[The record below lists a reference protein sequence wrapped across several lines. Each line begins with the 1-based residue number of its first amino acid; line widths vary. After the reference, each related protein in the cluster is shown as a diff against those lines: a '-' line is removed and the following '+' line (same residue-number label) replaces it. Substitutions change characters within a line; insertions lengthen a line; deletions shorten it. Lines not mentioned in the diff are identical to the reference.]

1 MKAVT
6 ATFLTVTALAAMSLP
21 AFAQDE
27 ESGLPVTV
35 ITNAE
40 FCALVSQDPV
50 ACEGILTGMTTARV
64 VPEAFAALVGG
75 ELPGADASAAP
86 SLAPAAGESAAPL
99 AEESPEATDAPAEA
113 ATTAPVAGVGDTLA
127 RDDLELTLLK
137 ADWKPDISD
146 SFYQPDKGKK
156 YVSFLVRYEAIED
169 GADYNIIFWDAL
181 DASGKRYEAQVLGQI
196 EPDLTVGDLAAGKK
210 VQGWVTYEVP
220 AGVNELQL
228 IESQVLK
235 DDLTWSVKR

>member
-6 ATFLTVTALAAMSLP
+6 ATLLSITALTGMSLP
-21 AFAQDE
+21 VLAQDE
-27 ESGLPVTV
+27 EAAVPVSV

-50 ACEGILTGMTTARV
+50 VCEGILTGMTTARV
-64 VPEAFAALVGG
+64 VPEAFAGLVEAEAPSPSASAGASA
-75 ELPGADASAAP
+75 EPGAV
-86 SLAPAAGESAAPL
+86 ESAVPADVP
-99 AEESPEATDAPAEA
+99 SPEATDATAAEA
-113 ATTAPVAGVGDTLA
+113 TLAPVARVGDTLA

-146 SFYQPDKGKK
+146 SFYQPGKGQK
-156 YVSFLVRYEAIED
+156 YVSFLVRYVALED

-181 DASGKRYEAQVLGQI
+181 DTSGKRYEAEVLGQI
-196 EPDLTVGDLAAGKK
+196 KPDLTVGDLAAGKK

-220 AGVNELQL
+220 DDVNALQL

-235 DDLTWSVKR
+235 DDLTWMSRK

>member
-6 ATFLTVTALAAMSLP
+6 ATFLAITALAAMSLP

-27 ESGLPVTV
+27 ETTAPVTV

-50 ACEGILTGMTTARV
+50 ACEGILAGMTTARV
-64 VPEAFAALVGG
+64 VPEAFAGLVSG
-75 ELPGADASAAP
+75 EIPGADASAAA
-86 SLAPAAGESAAPL
+86 SLEPATEESRAPL
-99 AEESPEATDAPAEA
+99 AEESPEATQAPSAQPTAAPA
-113 ATTAPVAGVGDTLA
+113 AGVGDTLA
-127 RDDLELTLLK
+127 RDDLEVTLLK

-146 SFYQPDKGKK
+146 SFYKPGKGQK
-156 YVSFLVRYEAIED
+156 YVSFLVRYEALED
-169 GADYNIIFWDAL
+169 GADYNITFWDAL
-181 DASGKRYEAQVLGQI
+181 DRSGKRYEAQVLGQI
-196 EPDLTVGDLAAGKK
+196 EPDLTTGDLAAGKK

-220 AGVNELQL
+220 SDVIELQL

-235 DDLTWSVKR
+235 DDLSWYVKR

>member
-1 MKAVT
+1 MKAVA
-6 ATFLTVTALAAMSLP
+6 ATLLSITALAAIGLP
-21 AFAQDE
+21 ALAQDE
-27 ESGLPVTV
+27 DPAVPVTV

-50 ACEGILTGMTTARV
+50 VCEGILTGMTTARV
-64 VPEAFAALVGG
+64 VPEAFAGLIAA
-75 ELPGADASAAP
+75 ESPASAEASSEP
-86 SLAPAAGESAAPL
+86 GAGESAAPADL
-99 AEESPEATDAPAEA
+99 PSPEATDAPATQ
-113 ATTAPVAGVGDTLA
+113 ATPAPVAGVGDTLL

-146 SFYQPDKGKK
+146 SFYQPGAGRK
-156 YVSFLVRYEAIED
+156 YVSFLVRYKAVED
-169 GADYNIIFWDAL
+169 GAAYNITFWDAL
-181 DASGKRYEAQVLGQI
+181 DKSGNRYEAEVLGQI

-220 AGVNELQL
+220 DDVNALEL

-235 DDLTWSVKR
+235 DDLTWSVER

>member
-6 ATFLTVTALAAMSLP
+6 TTFLAITALAAMSLP

-27 ESGLPVTV
+27 ETAVPVTV
-35 ITNAE
+35 ITNSE

-64 VPEAFAALVGG
+64 VPEAFAGLVSG
-75 ELPGADASAAP
+75 EIPGADASAAA
-86 SLAPAAGESAAPL
+86 SLEPAAGESAPPL
-99 AEESPEATDAPAEA
+99 AEESPEATQAPSAQPTAAPA
-113 ATTAPVAGVGDTLA
+113 AGVGDTLA
-127 RDDLELTLLK
+127 RDDLEVTLLK

-146 SFYQPDKGKK
+146 SFYKPGKGQK
-156 YVSFLVRYEAIED
+156 YVSFLVRYEALED

-181 DASGKRYEAQVLGQI
+181 DASGKRYEAEVLGQI
-196 EPDLTVGDLAAGKK
+196 EPDLTTGDLAAGKK

-220 AGVNELQL
+220 SDVNELQI

-235 DDLTWSVKR
+235 DDLAWSVKR

>member
-6 ATFLTVTALAAMSLP
+6 ATLLTVTALAAMSLP

-27 ESGLPVTV
+27 ETAGPVTV
-35 ITNAE
+35 ITNAD

-64 VPEAFAALVGG
+64 VPEAFAGLVGS
-75 ELPGADASAAP
+75 EMPGADASPAA

-99 AEESPEATDAPAEA
+99 MEESPEATEGPVEEA
-113 ATTAPVAGVGDTLA
+113 TAAPVAGVGDTLA

-146 SFYQPDKGKK
+146 SFYKPGKGQK

-169 GADYNIIFWDAL
+169 GADYNITFWDAL
-181 DASGKRYEAQVLGQI
+181 DASGKRYEAEVLGQI

-220 AGVNELQL
+220 AGVNGLQL